1 MHRCDRY
8 DWGRVG
14 ESGFDPQLLLDRAKV
29 GDGPALGQLLDR
41 YRNYL
46 VLLIRLQ
53 LVRLRKTLDTNDLLQ
68 DIRLEIYRKSARYR
82 GTSERDFLT
91 WLRRVT
97 GTVLANHLR
106 HDLAAE
112 RRDLRFERALAN
124 ELDQSSFALSESL
137 ERSSRSSL
145 SHRAAWRDQAVLLAD
160 ALQELPADYRE
171 VIILRQLEGL
181 RFPDVACRLGRTEEC
196 VKGVWLR
203 ALARLRYT
211 LEGLR

>member
-8 DWGRVG
+8 DWGRLR
-14 ESGFDPQLLLDRAKV
+14 ESGFDPQFLLIRAKG
-29 GDGPALGQLLDR
+29 GDGPALRRLLDR

-46 VLLIRLQ
+46 VLLVRLQ
-53 LVRLRKTLDTNDLLQ
+53 LVQLRRTVDTNDLLQ
-68 DIRLEIYRKSARYR
+68 DIRLEIHRRSARFR

-106 HDLAAE
+106 HDLAAK

-137 ERSSRSSL
+137 ARSSRSSVNQ
-145 SHRAAWRDQAVLLAD
+145 RAAWPDQAVLLAD

-181 RFPDVACRLGRTEEC
+181 RFPDVACRLGRSEEC
-196 VKGVWLR
+196 VKSVWLR